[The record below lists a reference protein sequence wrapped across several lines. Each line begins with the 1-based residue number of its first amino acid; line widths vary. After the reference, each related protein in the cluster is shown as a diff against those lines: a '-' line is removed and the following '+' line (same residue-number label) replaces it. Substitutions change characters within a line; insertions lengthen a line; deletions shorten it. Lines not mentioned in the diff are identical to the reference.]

1 MKSFKSVSNYVIVAT
16 LLLGV
21 FAFAIAGC
29 GPAVDVSG
37 KEGESIAS
45 LTEES
50 LKNAEY
56 QGIYADP
63 IRLTGGKYEGEP
75 FVEGGASRPTV
86 IFTNVYAFGDLDGD
100 GVDDAVVVLVENS
113 GGSGSF
119 VYLAAVLN
127 RNGSL
132 ENVATQFLGDRGQV
146 ESLSIAEG
154 EITVNLATHGPDDPM
169 CCPSQQEVQ
178 VYVLRGNDLVQL
190 SSQSDAASD
199 LDITGIT
206 WQWWGL
212 VETEPAAQSVVPNS
226 ENYTL
231 VLQSDGSLHIKA
243 DCNVVGGTYTLEG
256 DALTIELGPSTM
268 AFCGEASLDQQ
279 FLEWLG
285 NAGGYVLKGDQL
297 ILKASAGD
305 MIFARAGM

>member
-1 MKSFKSVSNYVIVAT
+1 MKSFKSVSNYFIVAA

-21 FAFAIAGC
+21 FAFAVGGC

-37 KEGESIAS
+37 KEGDSVAS
-45 LTEES
+45 LTEET

-56 QGIYADP
+56 RGIYAEA
-63 IRLTGGKYEGEP
+63 IRLADGKYEGEP

-86 IFTNVYAFGDLDGD
+86 AFINVYAFGDLDDD
-100 GVDDAVVVLVENS
+100 GLDDAVVVLVENS

-127 RNGSL
+127 RDGNP

-146 ESLSIAEG
+146 QSLSIAGG

-178 VYVLRGNDLVQL
+178 VYALQGNELVQL
-190 SSQSDAASD
+190 STQGD
-199 LDITGIT
+199 LDITGVA

-212 VETEPAAQSVVPNS
+212 VETEPAAQSIVPNS

-231 VLQSDGSLHIKA
+231 VLQPDGSLHVKA
-243 DCNVVGGTYTLEG
+243 DCNVVGGAYTLED
-256 DALTIELGPSTM
+256 DALAIELGPSTM
-268 AFCGEASLDQQ
+268 AFCGEASLDRQY
-279 FLEWLG
+279 LEWLG
-285 NAGGYVLKGDQL
+285 SVESYTLEDDQL
-297 ILKASAGD
+297 ILKASTGN
-305 MIFARAGM
+305 MIFVRAGI